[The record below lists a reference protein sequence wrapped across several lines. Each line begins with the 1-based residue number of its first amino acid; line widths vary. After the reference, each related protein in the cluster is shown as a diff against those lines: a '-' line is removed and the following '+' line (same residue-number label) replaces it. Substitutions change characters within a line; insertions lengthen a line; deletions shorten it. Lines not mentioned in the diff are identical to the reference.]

1 MDFSRLYLRFGK
13 VVDFVVV
20 LNIQKYMFTGRYIQI
35 PKIRRI
41 PGSVMVCQ
49 QISLQIVNTDGM
61 SVYAPIFPQNPQG
74 PVVNVSS
81 IRVYGPLDN

>member
-41 PGSVMVCQ
+41 GSVMVCQ

-81 IRVYGPLDN
+81 IRSIWPAG